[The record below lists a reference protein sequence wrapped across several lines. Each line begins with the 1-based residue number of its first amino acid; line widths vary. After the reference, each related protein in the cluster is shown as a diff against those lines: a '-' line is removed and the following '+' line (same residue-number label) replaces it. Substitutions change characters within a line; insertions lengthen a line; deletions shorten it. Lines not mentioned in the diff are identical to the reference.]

1 MNLLFLS
8 NWERTETWIAAGR
21 ELELRGHRVF
31 FVVTRDE
38 YRRKALEAGFDAG
51 RILWLTRQGAE
62 AAGIEA
68 SLEALARLERATG
81 IRVADIIL
89 MDRFLRSDRQDWA
102 LRYVAYVHAELAE
115 FIDRHGIE
123 LAVGQPDNVPDLLA
137 EALLTMRGGSYAAPF
152 ELRMPTRRFMLWN
165 SRLEARPHITGAP
178 TPDDVTEAEL
188 EGARALRER
197 VTRGVK
203 MRQVEA
209 KAGPPAIGAGFLKR
223 LARGFLHRA
232 LIISRHDVYMYTPRS
247 ALFDLR
253 YHMTPINHRRLGRV
267 WDRLFEQPREG
278 ERFVFYALNYSPEH
292 TLDVEAPEFVSTF
305 DVVRNIARSLPLG
318 VRLYVKEHP
327 TGLGLRGPAELDR
340 IKRLP
345 GVRLIDPWVDSHA
358 LIKAAELTVS
368 LSGTVSL
375 EAAMY
380 GRQTA
385 ILSDIFIAGFSTCRR
400 LNAPW
405 EVGGALDLPP
415 LEHRPGEDLR
425 YLAWLLSNSHPGT
438 VIEPLVDPSSLGP
451 ENVSRIADALGKVIN
466 QVSASNTLTTRR
478 SPA

>member
-1 MNLLFLS
+1 MNLVFLS

-21 ELELRGHRVF
+21 ELERRGHRVF

-38 YRRKALEAGFDAG
+38 YRRKALAAGFERG
-51 RILWLTRQGAE
+51 RILWLTRQGAR
-62 AAGIEA
+62 AADIGA
-68 SLEALARLERATG
+68 SLAALERLEATSDV
-81 IRVADIIL
+81 RLSDIIL
-89 MDRFLRSDRQDWA
+89 MDRFLRSERQDWA
-102 LRYVAYVHAELAE
+102 LRYAAYVHAELAA
-115 FIDRHGIE
+115 FIERHDIG

-137 EALLTMRGGSYAAPF
+137 EALMKARGGRYAAPF
-152 ELRMPTRRFMLWN
+152 EFRMPTRRFMLWD
-165 SRLEARPHITGAP
+165 SRLEARPHLTGAS
-178 TPDDVTEAEL
+178 TPAEVTDAEL
-188 EGARALRER
+188 DEARALRER
-197 VTRGVK
+197 VTRGAK

-209 KAGPPAIGAGFLKR
+209 RSGPPAIGAGFLKR

-232 LIISRHDVYMYTPRS
+232 LIVSRHDVYMYTPSS

-253 YHMTPINHRRLGRV
+253 YHMTPINHRRLARV
-267 WDRLFEQPREG
+267 WNRLFEPPREG
-278 ERFVFYALNYSPEH
+278 ERFVFYALNYAPEH
-292 TLDVEAPEFVSTF
+292 TLDVEAPAFVSAF

-327 TGLGLRGPAELDR
+327 AGIGLRGPAELER

-358 LIKAAELTVS
+358 LIRAAELTVS

-400 LNAPW
+400 LAAPW
-405 EVGGALDLPP
+405 EVGAALEAEP
-415 LEHRPGEDLR
+415 LEHRPDDDLR
-425 YLAWLLSNSHPGT
+425 YLAWLISNSHPGT
-438 VIEPLVDPSSLGP
+438 VIEPLVDPASLAP
-451 ENVSRIADALGKVIN
+451 ENVALIADAIGKVAD
-466 QVSASNTLTTRR
+466 QASASSTPTTRR
-478 SPA
+478 SPD

>member
-1 MNLLFLS
+1 LNLLFLS

-21 ELELRGHRVF
+21 ELERRGHGAY

-38 YRRKALEAGFDAG
+38 YRRKALAAGFAPE

-62 AAGIEA
+62 AADIGG
-68 SLEALARLERATG
+68 SLEALAALEAATG
-81 IRVADIIL
+81 LRIADVIL
-89 MDRFLRSDRQDWA
+89 MDRFLRSERQDWA
-102 LRYVAYVHAELAE
+102 LRYAAHVHAALAA
-115 FIDRHGIE
+115 FIDENGID

-137 EALLTMRGGSYAAPF
+137 EALMKARGGRYAAPF
-152 ELRMPTRRFMLWN
+152 EFRMPTRRFMLWD
-165 SRLEARPHITGAP
+165 SRIEARPHITGAA
-178 TPDDVTEAEL
+178 TPADVTEAEL
-188 EGARALRER
+188 EEARALRDR
-197 VTRGVK
+197 VTRGTK

-209 KAGPPAIGAGFLKR
+209 RTAPPAIGAGFVKR

-232 LIISRHDVYMYTPRS
+232 LIVSRHDVYMYTLRS

-253 YHMTPINHRRLGRV
+253 YHMTPINHRRLARV

-278 ERFVFYALNYSPEH
+278 ERFVFYALNYEPEH
-292 TLDVEAPEFVSTF
+292 TLDVEAPHFTSTLET
-305 DVVRNIARSLPLG
+305 VRNIARSLPLG

-327 TGLGLRGPAELDR
+327 TGLGLRGPAALER

-405 EVGGALDLPP
+405 EVGAALAAAP
-415 LEHRPGEDLR
+415 LEHRPDDDMR
-425 YLAWLLSNSHPGT
+425 RLAWLISNSHPGT
-438 VIEPLVDPSSLGP
+438 VIEPLVDPASLEA
-451 ENVSRIADALGKVIN
+451 ENVSLIADAIEKVAV
-466 QVSASNTLTTRR
+466 QASASRTPTTRR